1 MYVCLCAGV
10 TSQQVIDAV
19 EAGAS
24 TTKQVGERTGA
35 GMVCGRCKTNIRAVI
50 AAAMLAPKSLT

>member
-35 GMVCGRCKTNIRAVI
+35 GTVCGRCRNNIRALI
-50 AAAMLAPKSLT
+50 ATTRGEPQSLT